1 MTRLSLSNPSRA
13 RMIYDPH
20 DFMPGQMQLR
30 LADPNASLL
39 ALYGDLANAGLPHL
53 SDEKTS
59 DISPRTTGVTSE
71 YTKSILIERLLG
83 SNAYLRYVGERVDM
97 YTEKKKKKSQDK

>member
-1 MTRLSLSNPSRA
+1 MDDSPVTFKPEQGEDDALELA
-13 RMIYDPH
+13 DL
-20 DFMPGQMQLR
+20 QLR